1 MKPILLIGAAALLLV
16 AGCNESGTRPDTPLE
31 ITHITPQGQPVYYS
45 GMMEP
50 VLAAVFE
57 QAKLVE
63 YWTQAFPDRDPA
75 TELPKVDFSREFVV
89 VAALGERSSG
99 GNEIEVTHADGE
111 GAGVEVVV
119 LTTTP
124 GKSCV
129 VTLATTRP
137 VDFVKI
143 TRPTSGPTPV
153 TFVERTTS
161 LNCNP

>member
-1 MKPILLIGAAALLLV
+1 MKPTLLFGAAALLLV

-31 ITHITPQGQPVYYS
+31 ITHITPTGQPVYYS

-50 VLAAVFE
+50 LRAAVFDE
-57 QAKLVE
+57 AKLAE
-63 YWTQAFPDRDPA
+63 YWNQAFPDGDPA
-75 TELPKVDFSREFVV
+75 TEPPKVDFSREFVV
-89 VAALGERSSG
+89 VAAAGERSSG
-99 GNEIEVTHADGE
+99 GNEIEVTHANGE
-111 GAGVEVVV
+111 GRAVEVVI

-124 GKSCV
+124 GKNCV

-143 TRPTSGPTPV
+143 TRPTSGATPV